1 MFLLYFLKIFVIVWV
16 KSNNEDNKVQHFENV
31 YFDFQVSACSQ
42 VQVVFMESNKSA
54 SALYT
59 CVDWLRVTCGRP
71 S

>member
-1 MFLLYFLKIFVIVWV
+1 M
-16 KSNNEDNKVQHFENV
+16 QHFESV

-59 CVDWLRVTCGRP
+59 CVDWL
-71 S
+71 

>member
-1 MFLLYFLKIFVIVWV
+1 M
-16 KSNNEDNKVQHFENV
+16 QHFENV

-42 VQVVFMESNKSA
+42 VQIVFMESNKSA